1 LPDTLTGVLRFATR
15 TIAILALCSAVGLQ
29 WLALQSFAWSA
40 MMISNATRV
49 SFCEAV
55 KRTFDGAHPCSLCHV
70 VNKGKTSQQKG
81 DVQATA
87 TKIDIVC
94 VSRVIRLL
102 PASEQFESASTN
114 AWFSEIKYA
123 PPAPPPRFARS

>member
-1 LPDTLTGVLRFATR
+1 VLRFAIKI
-15 TIAILALCSAVGLQ
+15 IAIVALCSAVGLQ
-29 WLALQSFAWSA
+29 WLALQSFAWSG

-55 KRTFDGAHPCSLCHV
+55 KRTFDGAHPCPLCQF

-94 VSRVIRLL
+94 VSRLIRLL
-102 PASEQFESASTN
+102 PASEQFEPGSSN

-123 PPAPPPRFARS
+123 PPAPPPRLARS